1 MDRNDISTTGPPG
14 AGLRGGAA
22 MHEAVKTTKAH
33 MDKALE
39 VLRDELKTVRT
50 GRASLGI
57 LDSVRVDYYGTP
69 TPLNQVANLSVPDP
83 TLIAIQPWDPTLI
96 SAIEHAIQKANLGL
110 NPMNDGK
117 GIRLPVPAPTQE
129 RRKELVKVAHDYAE
143 HARTAVR
150 NVRRDGNEALK
161 KLEKDK
167 KISEDDLHRGLEEV
181 QKLTDDHIKH
191 IGDILAAKEKEIME
205 V

>member
-1 MDRNDISTTGPPG
+1 
-14 AGLRGGAA
+14 
-22 MHEAVKTTKAH
+22 MHEAAKTTKAH
-33 MDKALE
+33 MDKAVE

-167 KISEDDLHRGLEEV
+167 KISEDDMHRGLEEV
-181 QKLTDDHIKH
+181 QKLTDEHVKH

>member
-1 MDRNDISTTGPPG
+1 MQET
-14 AGLRGGAA
+14 
-22 MHEAVKTTKAH
+22 VKTTRAH
-33 MDKALE
+33 MDKAME
-39 VLRDELKTVRT
+39 VLRDELRTLRT

-57 LDSVRVDYYGTP
+57 LDAVRVDYYGNP
-69 TPLNQVANLSVPDP
+69 TPLSQVANLSVPDP
-83 TLIAIQPWDPTLI
+83 TLIVIQPWDPTVI
-96 SAIEHAIQKANLGL
+96 SAIEHSIQKANLGL

-117 GIRLPVPAPTQE
+117 VIKLPVPSPTQE

-143 HARTAVR
+143 RARTAVR
-150 NVRRDGNEALK
+150 NVRRDGNDALK

-167 KISEDDLHRGLEEV
+167 KISEDDMHRGLEEV

-191 IGDILAAKEKEIME
+191 ISEILAAKEKEILE

>member
-1 MDRNDISTTGPPG
+1 MQET
-14 AGLRGGAA
+14 
-22 MHEAVKTTKAH
+22 VKTTRAH
-33 MDKALE
+33 MDKAME
-39 VLRDELKTVRT
+39 VLRDELRTLRT

-57 LDSVRVDYYGTP
+57 LDAVRVDYYGNP
-69 TPLNQVANLSVPDP
+69 TPLSQVANLSVPDP
-83 TLIAIQPWDPTLI
+83 TLIVIQPWDPTVI
-96 SAIEHAIQKANLGL
+96 SAIEHSIQKANLGL

-117 GIRLPVPAPTQE
+117 VIKLPVPSPTQE

-143 HARTAVR
+143 RARTAVR
-150 NVRRDGNEALK
+150 NVRRDGNDALK

-167 KISEDDLHRGLEEV
+167 KISEDDMHRGLEEV

-191 IGDILAAKEKEIME
+191 IGEILAAKEKEILE